1 MKKNIFKAVLV
12 VIAFIL
18 VVAFYNYTNT
28 HYSKECEVT
37 YKGDNL
43 VVVTDNEGYE
53 WEFTVE
59 DENPLQVGNKIKLKM
74 HTNYTSDNIFD
85 DIILNYAY
93 IK

>member
-1 MKKNIFKAVLV
+1 MRKRNIFKVIFVAMV
-12 VIAFIL
+12 VILAI
-18 VVAFYNYTNT
+18 AFYNYTNT

-37 YKGDNL
+37 YKSDNL

-59 DENPLQVGNKIKLKM
+59 DENPLQVGNKVKLKM
-74 HTNYTSDNIFD
+74 YTNYTSDIFD
-85 DIILNYAY
+85 DIILDYTY